1 MSLAFSV
8 ESCDALVLV
17 GNVKCK
23 DFLVNHWVVHW
34 IWVVRSQCDSVSFD
48 I

>member
-1 MSLAFSV
+1 MSLAIYI
-8 ESCDALVLV
+8 ESCNALVLV

-23 DFLVNHWVVHW
+23 DFLVNHWV
-34 IWVVRSQCDSVSFD
+34 IRSQCDSVSFD